1 MEILQLR
8 YFFES
13 AKNGSFAKTAQ
24 KYMVPT
30 TSVSSSV
37 KRLENEL
44 GCKLFDR
51 LANKIILNQN
61 GIKLQQSLL
70 TVFEELDHAVDSLS
84 AFANDTREI
93 KMLVR
98 AMRYIIT
105 DYIIE
110 YKTKHPNITFKTVF
124 DFDETNFEDYDIIID
139 DKPELYE
146 GYESFEICSM
156 PIKLKCS
163 ASNPICNQKL
173 TLKQLCNQPFI
184 SMGEK
189 SSMHQMLIKAC
200 SRVGFTPDIVVKTND
215 VSCYNKCLEA
225 GVGIGLGRDDN
236 SSPRTVKFLDVTD
249 FNITQ
254 TVCAYY
260 KKQSA
265 YGNVEHFLKFIEKRN
280 VK

>member
-1 MEILQLR
+1 MEFLQLR

-51 LANKIILNQN
+51 LSNKIILNQN

-70 TVFEELDHAVDSLS
+70 IVFEELDRTVDSLS
-84 AFANDTREI
+84 AFANDTSEI

-98 AMRYIIT
+98 AMRYQIT
-105 DYIIE
+105 DYIVE

-146 GYESFEICSM
+146 GYESFEICSKQ
-156 PIKLKCS
+156 IKLKCS

-200 SRVGFTPDIVVKTND
+200 ARVGFTPDIVVKTND
-215 VSCYNKCLEA
+215 ISCYNKCLKA
-225 GVGIGLGRDDN
+225 GVGIGLGRDDG
-236 SSPRTVKFLDVTD
+236 SSTDSVKFLDVTD

-260 KKQSA
+260 KKHSA
-265 YGNVEHFLKFIEKRN
+265 YGNIAHFLKFIEKGM
-280 VK
+280 